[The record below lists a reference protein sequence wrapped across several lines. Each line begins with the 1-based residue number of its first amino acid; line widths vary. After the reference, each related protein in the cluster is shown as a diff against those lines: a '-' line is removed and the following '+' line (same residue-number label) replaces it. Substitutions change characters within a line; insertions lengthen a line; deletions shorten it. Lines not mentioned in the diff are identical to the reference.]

1 VACAWQRVP
10 AAKGG
15 ESVSFSLAGSNVR
28 QMYAAMLGQT
38 AVLLGIAYFFVAHLP
53 R

>member
-1 VACAWQRVP
+1 MGELRVEMH
-10 AAKGG
+10 G
-15 ESVSFSLAGSNVR
+15 LASSNLR

-38 AVLLGIAYFFVAHLP
+38 AVLLGIAYFFVSHVT